1 MTLSKYTRPSGRR
14 LSSMMSAY
22 SLDAYKDAS
31 SPSVLAVTSTSRCK
45 RAAKH
50 AARIASARTL
60 GEASQT
66 GTFPVPG
73 LTVRFGGALGAG
85 LLLAA
90 LIGLPAQMRAQ
101 TTTPTVSQAAPQAA
115 GAKPQ
120 GAPVVGAQNVPPATS
135 PLDEPLPIKPPPVP
149 TGVIPLPQGPPPTT
163 PQAPVPSPAQP
174 LPKSDQPLRVS
185 PDLNSVNDYAQDRA
199 LTLQD
204 AVAIALYTNRSFASA
219 VADLQ
224 QAQGRTG
231 QVRTSLNPTLSG
243 DANLTEFDAPTTA
256 NFGALAGGG
265 TTGTGSTGTGGGST
279 PSSFVIVPQFNP
291 TLSATLALPLDVS
304 GSLRA
309 AVSRAQFQEVAAR
322 IDVNRVRNEVVYN
335 VKNSFYNVLR
345 AQAQIAVATDSLN
358 NALSRLNDA
367 NKTYAAGTSPRF
379 DVISAQ
385 RDVANAQ
392 QELINAR
399 AQLSVNLASLKSTIG
414 LSLRTRLR
422 VSDANAVEYPP
433 GVLPPTVPS
442 IGADGRP
449 LSGTATD
456 GQAGATGTTG
466 TGTTGA
472 EANPI
477 TPPVIPPAPLETPQP
492 VPAPTIPGIPLRP
505 GGQGTSNAL
514 AGGTIAPLVSP
525 APGIV
530 EDTFDF
536 GPEFDALLQEALRTR
551 PEILEN
557 DAQIAAAL
565 RGVQYARRSQLP
577 SLNLSLSDTYTPNA
591 AGFTRRNVGAVT
603 LGVTVPIYD
612 GGLARERVR
621 EARGI
626 QATAEVNRR
635 QSTDQVQTDVQQA
648 YITLVQSRSRVAVA
662 NVGLA
667 QAREAFRLARVRY
680 NAGVSQ
686 QTGISPQL
694 ELSNAQATLAQAQ
707 SNQINALYDFN
718 AARAQVDR
726 AAGRFSFTA
735 AAPGYPAPPSPS
747 VRGVSR

>member
-1 MTLSKYTRPSGRR
+1 MYTYRMRAHVMFFNKPAAPFRHAPASVINDMAQTSSALAPTSIRGRH
-14 LSSMMSAY
+14 
-22 SLDAYKDAS
+22 DGAS
-31 SPSVLAVTSTSRCK
+31 RAGNSTQ
-45 RAAKH
+45 
-50 AARIASARTL
+50 RTNL
-60 GEASQT
+60 
-66 GTFPVPG
+66 
-73 LTVRFGGALGAG
+73 LGAG

-90 LIGLPAQMRAQ
+90 LTGLPAQLRAQ
-101 TTTPTVSQAAPQAA
+101 ATMPTVSQAAPQSAE
-115 GAKPQ
+115 AKPQ
-120 GAPVVGAQNVPPATS
+120 GVPPAGAQGVS
-135 PLDEPLPIKPPPVP
+135 PPVANPLDAPLPIKPPPVP

-174 LPKSDQPLRVS
+174 LPNPDQPLRVS
-185 PDLNSVNDYAQDRA
+185 PDLNSVNGYAQDRA

-204 AVAIALYTNRSFASA
+204 AVAIALYTNRSFANA

-224 QAQGRTG
+224 QAQGRAG
-231 QVRTSLNPTLSG
+231 QVRTSLNPTLNG

-265 TTGTGSTGTGGGST
+265 QTGTGTTGTTGTAGGGSA
-279 PSSFVIVPQFNP
+279 PSSFVILPQFNP
-291 TLSATLALPLDVS
+291 TLTATLALPLDVS

-345 AQAQIAVATDSLN
+345 AQAQITVATDSLN

-367 NKTYAAGTSPRF
+367 NKTYVAGTSPRF

-392 QELINAR
+392 QDLINAR
-399 AQLSVNLASLKSTIG
+399 AQLSINLASLKSTIG

-433 GVLPPTVPS
+433 GVLPPTIPP

-449 LSGTATD
+449 IS
-456 GQAGATGTTG
+456 G

-477 TPPVIPPAPLETPQP
+477 TAPMIPPAPFETPQP
-492 VPAPTIPGIPLRP
+492 VEAPTIPGVPLRP
-505 GGQGTSNAL
+505 GGQGTPATPANGA
-514 AGGTIAPLVSP
+514 IAPLVSP
-525 APGIV
+525 TPGIV

-536 GPEFDALLQEALRTR
+536 GPEYDTLLQEALRTR

-603 LGVTVPIYD
+603 LGVTVPIFD
-612 GGLARERVR
+612 GGLAKERVR

-648 YITLVQSRSRVAVA
+648 YITLVQARSRVAVA

-686 QTGISPQL
+686 QTGVSPQL
-694 ELSNAQATLAQAQ
+694 ELSNAQTTLAQAQ

-747 VRGVSR
+747 ARGVSR

>member
-1 MTLSKYTRPSGRR
+1 MLFSKLPSNAMLSDKPAVPSWHTSAFGMNDMAQRSSAPAPAPIRDRHDSKSMAGRLTR
-14 LSSMMSAY
+14 
-22 SLDAYKDAS
+22 
-31 SPSVLAVTSTSRCK
+31 
-45 RAAKH
+45 
-50 AARIASARTL
+50 RTDL
-60 GEASQT
+60 
-66 GTFPVPG
+66 
-73 LTVRFGGALGAG
+73 LGAG

-90 LIGLPAQMRAQ
+90 LTGLPAQIAAQ
-101 TTTPTVSQAAPQAA
+101 AVTPTAPQTSPQSA
-115 GAKPQ
+115 GTKPQ
-120 GAPVVGAQNVPPATS
+120 GSASAGAQGRPVTGTQNVPPTVIGTG
-135 PLDEPLPIKPPPVP
+135 DGPLPIKPPPVP

-185 PDLNSVNDYAQDRA
+185 PDLNSVNGYAQDRA

-231 QVRTSLNPTLSG
+231 QVRTSLNPTLG
-243 DANLTEFDAPTTA
+243 ANADITEFDAPTTA
-256 NFGALAGGG
+256 NLGALTGGGATGAGATG
-265 TTGTGSTGTGGGST
+265 TTGTAGGSA
-279 PSSFVIVPQFNP
+279 PSSFVILPQFNP
-291 TLSATLALPLDVS
+291 TVSATLALPLDVS

-392 QELINAR
+392 QDLINAR

-433 GVLPPTVPS
+433 GVLPPTVPP

-449 LSGTATD
+449 IS
-456 GQAGATGTTG
+456 TTG
-466 TGTTGA
+466 TNGQTGVNGTAGTTGA

-477 TPPVIPPAPLETPQP
+477 LPPVVPPVPLETPQP
-492 VPAPTIPGIPLRP
+492 VEAPTIPGVPLRS
-505 GGQGTSNAL
+505 GGQGTPAAPANGA
-514 AGGTIAPLVSP
+514 IAPLASP
-525 APGIV
+525 TPGIV

-536 GPEFDALLQEALRTR
+536 GPEYDTLLQEALRTR

-603 LGVTVPIYD
+603 LGVTVPIFD
-612 GGLARERVR
+612 GGLAKERVR

-626 QATAEVNRR
+626 QATAQVNRR

-648 YITLVQSRSRVAVA
+648 YITLVQARSRVAVA

-686 QTGISPQL
+686 QTGVSPQL
-694 ELSNAQATLAQAQ
+694 ELSNAQSTLAQAQ

-726 AAGRFSFTA
+726 AAGRFSFA
-735 AAPGYPAPPSPS
+735 ANAPGYPAPPSPS